1 MTTIKNNLVPALLIL
16 FAGLII
22 GFAAV
27 PLENT
32 EWAESI
38 RAGVGIGGEGGE
50 GLAGEGQSPASVV
63 ALIGPLIKVAAL
75 MGIGAL
81 LTALGLWLI
90 RMVRQTGSGRGEV
103 VEGNRQ

>member
-1 MTTIKNNLVPALLIL
+1 MTTTIRKNLVPALLIL
-16 FAGLII
+16 LAGLIVS
-22 GFAAV
+22 FAAL

-32 EWAESI
+32 GWAEGI

-50 GLAGEGQSPASVV
+50 GLVREGQSPAGVV
-63 ALIGPLIKVAAL
+63 AMIGPLIKVAAL

-90 RMVRQTGSGRGEV
+90 RMVRQTGSGRGEI
-103 VEGNRQ
+103 VEGNR